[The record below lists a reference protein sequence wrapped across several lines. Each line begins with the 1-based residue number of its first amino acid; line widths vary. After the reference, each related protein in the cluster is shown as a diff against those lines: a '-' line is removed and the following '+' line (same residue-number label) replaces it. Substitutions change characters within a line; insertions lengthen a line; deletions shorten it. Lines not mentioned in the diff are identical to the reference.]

1 MGITEGISVTIAQH
15 NGGTPSF
22 DQLWASDSEAPKLD
36 IYYREGISDL
46 ERRLEKWLEKS
57 SAQFDLQAIGDD
69 YTLRLDVSRSWPTRL
84 DGLLKN
90 KVQDFLVHTVTAGWL
105 NDFEGVSVKQ
115 DYQAMAAQ
123 DLNDIVYI
131 VGLKSFGFVEKE
143 RAGESDKDAESDG
156 SAQGRC
162 TDGEK
167 KEETKTGVTE
177 ERASDA
183 EKGDNPYTVE
193 AGERKT
199 DEGGAEAAAEQQ
211 RTERKAD
218 ADKDGNP
225 YTVEAGE
232 RKADEENA
240 GAAAQQ
246 PHTERKADA
255 DKTDNLSFEAGERK
269 ADEESDKAAAQQPQ
283 TERKEDADKV
293 DNLSFE
299 AGERKA
305 DEESDEAAAEQ
316 LHTERKEDADKTG
329 GQHTHADERSSDDVK
344 ATSDYPMHAAERHS
358 KSDTESGDVRFE
370 ADAGGR
376 NTDDD
381 TVDIRHDYTDW
392 SGTSP
397 LIWEKAFETS

>member
-15 NGGTPSF
+15 NGGTPSY

-57 SAQFDLQAIGDD
+57 SAQFDLQATGDD
-69 YTLRLDVSRSWPTRL
+69 YTLRLDVNRSWPTRL

-90 KVQDFLVHTVTAGWL
+90 KVQDYLVHTVTAGWL

-123 DLNDIVYI
+123 DLDDIVYI
-131 VGLKSFGFVEKE
+131 VGLKSFGFAEKE

-162 TDGEK
+162 TDEEK
-167 KEETKTGVTE
+167 V
-177 ERASDA
+177 
-183 EKGDNPYTVE
+183 DNIYTVE

-199 DEGGAEAAAEQQ
+199 DEES
-211 RTERKAD
+211 TE
-218 ADKDGNP
+218 
-225 YTVEAGE
+225 
-232 RKADEENA
+232 
-240 GAAAQQ
+240 AAAQQ

-255 DKTDNLSFEAGERK
+255 DKT
-269 ADEESDKAAAQQPQ
+269 
-283 TERKEDADKV
+283 
-293 DNLSFE
+293 
-299 AGERKA
+299 
-305 DEESDEAAAEQ
+305 
-316 LHTERKEDADKTG
+316 G
-329 GQHTHADERSSDDVK
+329 GQQTHADERSSDDIK
-344 ATSDYPMHAAERHS
+344 ATSDYQGRAAERHS
-358 KSDTESGDVRFE
+358 KSDTES
-370 ADAGGR
+370 ADAQFDANTGGR
-376 NTDDD
+376 NADDD

-397 LIWEKAFETS
+397 LIWEKDLETS

>member
-57 SAQFDLQAIGDD
+57 SAQFDLQATGDD
-69 YTLRLDVSRSWPTRL
+69 YTLRLDVNRSWPTRL

-90 KVQDFLVHTVTAGWL
+90 KVQDYLVHTVTAGWL

-123 DLNDIVYI
+123 DLDDIVYI
-131 VGLKSFGFVEKE
+131 VGLKSFGFAEKE

-162 TDGEK
+162 TDEEK
-167 KEETKTGVTE
+167 NEETKTGVAE
-177 ERASDA
+177 ERA
-183 EKGDNPYTVE
+183 N
-193 AGERKT
+193 
-199 DEGGAEAAAEQQ
+199 
-211 RTERKAD
+211 D
-218 ADKDGNP
+218 ADKVGNP

-232 RKADEENA
+232 RKADEESTE
-240 GAAAQQ
+240 AAAQQ
-246 PHTERKADA
+246 PHTERK
-255 DKTDNLSFEAGERK
+255 T
-269 ADEESDKAAAQQPQ
+269 
-283 TERKEDADKV
+283 
-293 DNLSFE
+293 
-299 AGERKA
+299 
-305 DEESDEAAAEQ
+305 
-316 LHTERKEDADKTG
+316 DADKTG
-329 GQHTHADERSSDDVK
+329 GQHTHADERNSDEIK
-344 ATSDYPMHAAERHS
+344 ATSDYQGRAAERHS
-358 KSDTESGDVRFE
+358 KSDTESADARFD

-376 NTDDD
+376 NADDD

-397 LIWEKAFETS
+397 LLWEKEFETS

>member
-90 KVQDFLVHTVTAGWL
+90 KVQDYLVHTVTAGWL
-105 NDFEGVSVKQ
+105 NDFEGVSVKH

-131 VGLKSFGFVEKE
+131 VGLKSFGFAEKE
-143 RAGESDKDAESDG
+143 RTGESSKDAETDG

-162 TDGEK
+162 TDEEK

-177 ERASDA
+177 ERAS
-183 EKGDNPYTVE
+183 
-193 AGERKT
+193 
-199 DEGGAEAAAEQQ
+199 
-211 RTERKAD
+211 D

-232 RKADEENA
+232 RKADAESPE
-240 GAAAQQ
+240 AAAQQ
-246 PHTERKADA
+246 RHTERKTDT
-255 DKTDNLSFEAGERK
+255 DKDGNPYTVEAGERK
-269 ADEESDKAAAQQPQ
+269 ADEEG
-283 TERKEDADKV
+283 T
-293 DNLSFE
+293 
-299 AGERKA
+299 
-305 DEESDEAAAEQ
+305 EAAAEQ
-316 LHTERKEDADKTG
+316 PHTERKEDADKTG
-329 GQHTHADERSSDDVK
+329 GQQTHVDERSSDEVK
-344 ATSDYPMHAAERHS
+344 ATSDYPGRAAERHS
-358 KSDTESGDVRFE
+358 KSDTESADARFE

-376 NTDDD
+376 NADDD

-397 LIWEKAFETS
+397 LIWEKDFETS

>member
-57 SAQFDLQAIGDD
+57 SAQFDLQATGDD
-69 YTLRLDVSRSWPTRL
+69 YTLRLDVNRSWPTRL

-90 KVQDFLVHTVTAGWL
+90 KVQDYLVHTVTAGWL

-123 DLNDIVYI
+123 DLDDIVYI
-131 VGLKSFGFVEKE
+131 VGLKSFGFAEKE
-143 RAGESDKDAESDG
+143 RAGESDKDAESGG

-162 TDGEK
+162 TDEEK
-167 KEETKTGVTE
+167 NEETKTGVAE
-177 ERASDA
+177 ERA
-183 EKGDNPYTVE
+183 N
-193 AGERKT
+193 
-199 DEGGAEAAAEQQ
+199 
-211 RTERKAD
+211 D
-218 ADKDGNP
+218 ADKVGNP

-232 RKADEENA
+232 RKADEESTE
-240 GAAAQQ
+240 AAAQQ
-246 PHTERKADA
+246 PHTERK
-255 DKTDNLSFEAGERK
+255 T
-269 ADEESDKAAAQQPQ
+269 
-283 TERKEDADKV
+283 
-293 DNLSFE
+293 
-299 AGERKA
+299 
-305 DEESDEAAAEQ
+305 
-316 LHTERKEDADKTG
+316 DADKTG
-329 GQHTHADERSSDDVK
+329 GQHTHADERNSDEIK
-344 ATSDYPMHAAERHS
+344 ATSDYQGRAAERHS
-358 KSDTESGDVRFE
+358 KSDTESADARFD

-376 NTDDD
+376 NADDD

-397 LIWEKAFETS
+397 LLWEKEFETS